1 MGIDAV
7 CIAHL
12 NYDKK
17 MTPSK
22 DKIIGSRVRILLISK
37 SQSIFNTKLHF
48 SANKSENVFLKFEGI
63 VQFNSRL
70 SLLSLDIVILF

>member
-22 DKIIGSRVRILLISK
+22 IMNLNKLDSQEKIEKKLGSGEESEVVGFFVFSLI
-37 SQSIFNTKLHF
+37 QMVGYFML
-48 SANKSENVFLKFEGI
+48 G
-63 VQFNSRL
+63 
-70 SLLSLDIVILF
+70 